1 MQRTG
6 RGPFL
11 VAHMVV
17 SRSVGHSWIKAS
29 REAAA
34 TQVEEEGAPR
44 PGSSYPASATRPQIP
59 LQGWTT
65 PSAHHVNRVGF
76 EREHEIVANHIFRGV
91 KIS

>member
-34 TQVEEEGAPR
+34 TQVEVRARHGQGHRTLPALL
-44 PGSSYPASATRPQIP
+44 GLKYPC
-59 LQGWTT
+59 
-65 PSAHHVNRVGF
+65 RVGP
-76 EREHEIVANHIFRGV
+76 HLLLIMSTG
-91 KIS
+91 